1 MRLQAYRQVT
11 ALRWIAQPDLRR
23 FRHLLLLLPLAAG
36 ACGAFDRSAPP
47 TCPRIGILADA
58 ASLVKFRAGPGRDL
72 TDVEHEAE
80 ILNVDR
86 TCELRDKGAAVEVVL
101 TIQMAAAR
109 GPAAP
114 EAATVPLPYFV
125 AVVERASQRIVGRE
139 SIAGQI
145 DLPPGRRRAGVG
157 EEITE
162 RIPLGAGRSPADYEI
177 LVGLEL
183 TQEQLEYNRR
193 RRGY

>member
-1 MRLQAYRQVT
+1 M
-11 ALRWIAQPDLRR
+11 
-23 FRHLLLLLPLAAG
+23 
-36 ACGAFDRSAPP
+36 FDRSPP
-47 TCPRIGILADA
+47 PACPRIGILADA
-58 ASLVKFRAGPGRDL
+58 ATVVKFRPGPGRDL

-86 TCELRDKGAAVEVVL
+86 TCELTDGGTAANVIV
-101 TIQMAAAR
+101 TIQMAASR

-114 EAATVPLPYFV
+114 ETTTIALPYFL
-125 AVVERASQRIVGRE
+125 AVVERATQRIVAKE
-139 SIAGQI
+139 SIAGQVE
-145 DLPPGRRRAGVG
+145 LTPGRRRAGVG

-162 RIPLGAGRSPADYEI
+162 RIPLGAGRSAADYEI

-183 TQEQLEYNRR
+183 TEEQLEYNRR

>member
-1 MRLQAYRQVT
+1 MRR
-11 ALRWIAQPDLRR
+11 LRR
-23 FRHLLLLLPLAAG
+23 LVLALPLLAAG
-36 ACGAFDRSAPP
+36 CGAFDRSPP
-47 TCPRIGILADA
+47 PACPRIGILSDA
-58 ASLVKFRAGPGRDL
+58 ATLVKFRPGPGRDL

-86 TCELRDKGAAVEVVL
+86 TCELRDKGTAVEVAV
-101 TIQMAAAR
+101 TIQFAASR

-114 EAATVPLPYFV
+114 EATTIPLPYFV
-125 AVVERASQRIVGRE
+125 AVVERATQRIIARE
-139 SIAGQI
+139 AIPGQI
-145 DLPPGRRRAGVG
+145 ELPPGRRRAGVG

-162 RIPLGAGRSPADYEI
+162 RIPLSTGRSPADYEI

-183 TQEQLEYNRR
+183 TEEQLQYNRR